1 MSSHHHPMH
10 AVARVS
16 LLSACVLVVATLAC
30 TPPGGTVTTSQALTG
45 DSAPQTGNAPPRA
58 TPAPPFTNIDS
69 ATSRQVLQYAATLEF
84 VDDVARTDTATIV
97 EETRGALMRIS
108 PEIGSRTL
116 TSAQLHQGRITARWM
131 RSADSVRYPM
141 KTMLGYI
148 WTDSGTTGWRMIYF
162 PADTAYPRMM
172 GGALVVEDVKMTD
185 GYPQARSL
193 MMRSGSGGGGGGI
206 FPYGCYYTNRRWI
219 CPMVVGL
226 TQEEVTRAYNT
237 R

>member
-1 MSSHHHPMH
+1 MSTYRPPTT
-10 AVARVS
+10 AVSRLS
-16 LLSACVLVVATLAC
+16 LVATCVLVAALVAC
-30 TPPGGTVTTSQALTG
+30 ETPGNSTVTQSQALTG
-45 DSAPQTGNAPPRA
+45 DSAPQAGSAPPRA

-69 ATSRQVLQYAATLEF
+69 ATSQQVLQYAATLEF
-84 VDDVARTDTATIV
+84 VDDLARTDTATIV
-97 EETRGALMRIS
+97 EDTRSALMRIS

-116 TSAQLHQGRITARWM
+116 TTAQLQQGRITARWM

-172 GGALVVEDVKMTD
+172 GSALAVEDVKMTD

-193 MMRSGSGGGGGGI
+193 MMRSSPGGGGI
-206 FPYGCYYTNRRWI
+206 TPYGCYYTNRRWI
-219 CPMVVGL
+219 CPMFVGL